1 MYVKEQSLDKA
12 ASQLGF
18 GSDNDVA
25 PELDCD
31 SIMAANI
38 GSTEKDIS
46 TNKPSQQQHR
56 PISQPV
62 SEGRAVI
69 KGLQPDR
76 GWPWAVNLNL
86 CVIIQ

>member
-1 MYVKEQSLDKA
+1 MYLKEQSLDKA

-69 KGLQPDR
+69 
-76 GWPWAVNLNL
+76 NLRTL
-86 CVIIQ
+86 TVRPQLMA